1 MIISLLQIEKFYL
14 NANPLKVNMAER
26 YLIEIIVLFLFF
38 SSIDNNDNYD
48 DLDEEGKDEEEKY
61 FDDEEPEFIY
71 DAHVT

>member
-71 DAHVT
+71 DAHIT